1 MRALRWVQNV
11 AAAVALVMAIY
22 LADGIEASRKDIV
35 SASVLIALAVLMLLG
50 RVWEEERRAER

>member
-1 MRALRWVQNV
+1 MKVLRRIQN
-11 AAAVALVMAIY
+11 AAATVALVTALY

-35 SASVLIALAVLMLLG
+35 SASIMIVLAVVMLLG

>member
-1 MRALRWVQNV
+1 MKALRRIQNV
-11 AAAVALVMAIY
+11 AATVALVTAIY

-35 SASVLIALAVLMLLG
+35 SASIMIVLAVVMLLG